1 MAKIDKYYGGIDYH
15 SSYDY
20 QDKERNVSN
29 YVKYMFTRSVTMF
42 HYTGLPDTIPQEEL
56 EKLLQFNGYC
66 CIAEVDGSLYA
77 LNGSLG
83 GEGDAYNRPTT
94 CTVANPAL
102 KLSKTFKIDE
112 DCIIINSDSMYMGL
126 TPLFEKYCTMLNESD
141 ITIIL
146 ATINKRIQML
156 ISAND
161 DNTVESAK
169 QFIKDIENGKLGVVA
184 ETKLF
189 DSLKVNNTANNNNV
203 NLKDLFEM
211 NNYLKASMYNEI
223 GLGSNNNMKREQ
235 LTVSEIESNTDSY
248 YPLVD
253 NMLMCRRK
261 ALDKINE
268 MFGTDIQV
276 EFNSSWDYRYKNGE
290 PVDTLKDDE
299 EETETSEQP
308 FEESEGVNN
317 ENGTKADIEQSENT
331 TDNVEQSEEQQTVEP
346 TERTDDKPVEEVA
359 DNENVENEEPDS
371 EHSQLDDEPVETS
384 GENEEPT
391 ETDNEQT
398 DEPKEEPTDKPVEEN
413 EESTETDSENTGD
426 EKEEPANEDDE
437 PVKENES
444 EVEENGEETDND
456 KEDNKK
462 KKDRK

>member
-42 HYTGLPDTIPQEEL
+42 HYTGLPETIPQEEL

-268 MFGTDIQV
+268 MFGTNIQV

-346 TERTDDKPVEEVA
+346 TEEPTERTDDEPVEEVT

-391 ETDNEQT
+391 ETDNEPT
-398 DEPKEEPTDKPVEEN
+398 DEPKEEP
-413 EESTETDSENTGD
+413 TETDSENTGD
-426 EKEEPANEDDE
+426 ENEQKEPANEDDE

>member
-42 HYTGLPDTIPQEEL
+42 HYTGLPETIPQEEL

-346 TERTDDKPVEEVA
+346 TEEPTERTDDEPVEEVT

-391 ETDNEQT
+391 ETDNEPT
-398 DEPKEEPTDKPVEEN
+398 DEPKEEP
-413 EESTETDSENTGD
+413 TETDSENTGD
-426 EKEEPANEDDE
+426 ENEQKEPANEDDE

>member
-42 HYTGLPDTIPQEEL
+42 HYTGLPETIPQEEL

-299 EETETSEQP
+299 ETETSEQP

-346 TERTDDKPVEEVA
+346 TEEPTERTDDEPVEEVA
-359 DNENVENEEPDS
+359 DNENVENEEQDS

-391 ETDNEQT
+391 ETDNEPT
-398 DEPKEEPTDKPVEEN
+398 DEPKEEP
-413 EESTETDSENTGD
+413 TETDSENTGD
-426 EKEEPANEDDE
+426 EKEEPAKEDE

-444 EVEENGEETDND
+444 EVEENGKETDND

>member
-29 YVKYMFTRSVTMF
+29 YVKYMFTRSITMF
-42 HYTGLPDTIPQEEL
+42 HYTGLPETIPQEEL

-346 TERTDDKPVEEVA
+346 TEEPTERTDDEPVEEVT

-391 ETDNEQT
+391 ETDNEPT
-398 DEPKEEPTDKPVEEN
+398 DEPKEEP
-413 EESTETDSENTGD
+413 TETDSENTGD
-426 EKEEPANEDDE
+426 ENDQKEPANEDDE

-444 EVEENGEETDND
+444 EVEENGEETD

>member
-42 HYTGLPDTIPQEEL
+42 HYTGLPETIPQEEL

-308 FEESEGVNN
+308 FEESECVNN

-346 TERTDDKPVEEVA
+346 TEEPTERTDDEPVEEVA

-391 ETDNEQT
+391 ETDNEPT
-398 DEPKEEPTDKPVEEN
+398 DEPKEDP
-413 EESTETDSENTGD
+413 TETDSENTGD
-426 EKEEPANEDDE
+426 ENEQKEPANEDDE

>member
-42 HYTGLPDTIPQEEL
+42 HYTGLPETIPQEEL

-83 GEGDAYNRPTT
+83 GECDAYNRPTT

-126 TPLFEKYCTMLNESD
+126 TPLFEKYCAMLNESD

-308 FEESEGVNN
+308 FEESENVNN

-346 TERTDDKPVEEVA
+346 TEEPTERTDDEPVEEVA

-391 ETDNEQT
+391 ETDNEPT
-398 DEPKEEPTDKPVEEN
+398 DEPKEEP
-413 EESTETDSENTGD
+413 TETDSENTGD
-426 EKEEPANEDDE
+426 ENEQKEPANEDDE

>member
-42 HYTGLPDTIPQEEL
+42 HYTGLPETIPQEEL

-308 FEESEGVNN
+308 FEESECVNN
-317 ENGTKADIEQSENT
+317 ENDTKANIEQSENT

-346 TERTDDKPVEEVA
+346 TEEPTERTDDEPVEEVA

-391 ETDNEQT
+391 ETDNEPT
-398 DEPKEEPTDKPVEEN
+398 DEPKEEP
-413 EESTETDSENTGD
+413 TETDSENTGD
-426 EKEEPANEDDE
+426 ENEQKEPANEDDE

>member
-42 HYTGLPDTIPQEEL
+42 HYTGLPETIPQEEL

-126 TPLFEKYCTMLNESD
+126 APLFEKYCTMLNESD

-346 TERTDDKPVEEVA
+346 TEEPTERTDDEPVEEVT
-359 DNENVENEEPDS
+359 DNENVENKEPDS

-391 ETDNEQT
+391 ETDNEPT
-398 DEPKEEPTDKPVEEN
+398 DEPKEEP
-413 EESTETDSENTGD
+413 TETDSENTGD
-426 EKEEPANEDDE
+426 ENEQKEPANEDDE